1 MQRSKEE
8 IIYHE
13 ISQMF
18 PDAKCE
24 LNYHNL
30 FELLVSVVLSA
41 QTTDQKVNKVTPI
54 LFSKYPDAYLLGNAK
69 YDDVVEIIK
78 PLGLSQNKTKN
89 IINLSRKLFEEKGG
103 VVEDDFDYLVTL
115 PGVGRK
121 TANVI
126 LAEGFNLPALPVDT
140 HILRISNRLGLS
152 NSNNPDV
159 VEKDL
164 ENLYEKDKWA
174 DIHIKFLFFGRYLC
188 KAKNP
193 NCIICPFKDSYCQKN

>member
-1 MQRSKEE
+1 MQKNKEE
-8 IIYHE
+8 IIYQE
-13 ISQMF
+13 IAEIF

-41 QTTDQKVNKVTPI
+41 QTTDQKVNKVTPL
-54 LFSKYPDAYLLGNAK
+54 LFSKYPDAYLLGNAR
-69 YDDVVEIIK
+69 YEDVVEIIK
-78 PLGLSQNKTKN
+78 PLGLSQNKAKN
-89 IINLSRKLFEEKGG
+89 IINLSRKLFEDKCGI
-103 VVEDDFDYLVTL
+103 VDDNFHYLITL

-121 TANVI
+121 TANVV

-152 NSNNPDV
+152 SSNNPDI

-164 ENLYEKDKWA
+164 ERLYDKDKWA

-193 NCIICPFKDSYCQKN
+193 NCIICPFKESYCQKK